1 LEAHVVTTQ
10 NGSFLA
16 TRRGGLTLLLL
27 CAVQFLDVA
36 DSSIMNVALPSI
48 RRDLGFSV
56 QNLQWVLSGYLVTY
70 GGLLLLGGR
79 AGDLLGRRRL
89 LAVGTALF
97 AVCSL
102 AGGLAVSAGML
113 VGARLGQGVGAAM
126 MAPAG
131 LSILTTTFNR
141 GTDRSRALGV
151 WGAVSGLAA
160 AAGVFLGGVLSQGP
174 GWRWVLFVNLPVCA
188 LILAGAARLLPA
200 ERHRARPASFDIP
213 GAVLA
218 TAGMLLLVYALVRAP
233 QQGWASAR
241 TIGELTTAG
250 LVLAAFAV
258 TELHHRSPLFPF
270 SIFRIRGLAAA
281 DATQMI
287 AFAGFVSVFFFLTL
301 YMQNV
306 LGYSPIRGGAA
317 YLPVTAGIA
326 AAAGISSRLFA
337 RIGTRP
343 VIVAGALI
351 AASGIY
357 YLSRLPVHGTYP
369 ASLLPGLGIMAI
381 GIGAVLVAVTTAAN
395 AGVPPDQAGLA
406 AGLLS
411 ASQQLGTALGLAV
424 FTAIAAARTS
434 ALLAAHAR
442 PDEALTGGFQHAL
455 LACAFFLLVAAGIG
469 LRATNT
475 RGEPT
480 APPDDIH
487 LGHERTPAP
496 ELTDLKPYPDHYADV
511 ARTPPHTTRP
521 ASAPGPGAGFDE
533 QEHLTNEHHR
543 LRSLRR
549 HRRPRRGARR
559 RARPPG
565 PGHLPDHAAKPA
577 PRPG

>member
-1 LEAHVVTTQ
+1 MTTQ

-89 LAVGTALF
+89 LAAGTVLF
-97 AVCSL
+97 AACSL

-113 VGARLGQGVGAAM
+113 VGARLGQGAGAAM

-141 GTDRSRALGV
+141 GTDRSRALGI

-188 LILAGAARLLPA
+188 LILAGAARLLPG

-258 TELHHRSPLFPF
+258 TELRRRGPLFPF
-270 SIFRIRGLAAA
+270 SIFRIRGL
-281 DATQMI
+281 
-287 AFAGFVSVFFFLTL
+287 
-301 YMQNV
+301 
-306 LGYSPIRGGAA
+306 
-317 YLPVTAGIA
+317 
-326 AAAGISSRLFA
+326 
-337 RIGTRP
+337 
-343 VIVAGALI
+343 
-351 AASGIY
+351 
-357 YLSRLPVHGTYP
+357 
-369 ASLLPGLGIMAI
+369 
-381 GIGAVLVAVTTAAN
+381 
-395 AGVPPDQAGLA
+395 
-406 AGLLS
+406 
-411 ASQQLGTALGLAV
+411 
-424 FTAIAAARTS
+424 AARTS

-442 PDEALTGGFQHAL
+442 PDEALTGGFQRAL
-455 LACAFFLLVAAGIG
+455 LACAFFLLAAALIG

-487 LGHERTPAP
+487 VGHERIPAP
-496 ELTDLKPYPDHYADV
+496 ELTD
-511 ARTPPHTTRP
+511 
-521 ASAPGPGAGFDE
+521 
-533 QEHLTNEHHR
+533 
-543 LRSLRR
+543 
-549 HRRPRRGARR
+549 
-559 RARPPG
+559 
-565 PGHLPDHAAKPA
+565 
-577 PRPG
+577 

>member
-1 LEAHVVTTQ
+1 LEAHLVTTQ
-10 NGSFLA
+10 HGSFLA
-16 TRRGGLTLLLL
+16 TRRGRLILLLL

-89 LAVGTALF
+89 LVSGTALF
-97 AVCSL
+97 ATCSL

-113 VGARLGQGVGAAM
+113 VGARLGQGAGAAM

-131 LSILTTTFNR
+131 LSILTTTFSQ

-188 LILAGAARLLPA
+188 LIVVGATRLLPA
-200 ERHRARPASFDIP
+200 ERHRAWPANFDIP

-218 TAGMLLLVYALVRAP
+218 TTGMLLLVYALVRAP

-241 TIGELTTAG
+241 TIGELAAAG

-258 TELHHRSPLFPF
+258 TELRRRGPLFPF

-317 YLPVTAGIA
+317 YLPVTAGIVV
-326 AAAGISSRLFA
+326 AAGISSRLFA

-351 AASGIY
+351 AAGGIY
-357 YLSRLPVHGTYP
+357 YLSGIPVHGTYP
-369 ASLLPGLGIMAI
+369 ASLLPGLVIMAI

-406 AGLLS
+406 AGLLA

-434 ALLAAHAR
+434 ALLAAHAQ
-442 PDEALTGGFQHAL
+442 PDEALTGGFQRAL
-455 LACAFFLLVAAGIG
+455 LACAFFLLAAAVIG

-487 LGHERTPAP
+487 VGHDRIPAP
-496 ELTDLKPYPDHYADV
+496 ELTD
-511 ARTPPHTTRP
+511 
-521 ASAPGPGAGFDE
+521 
-533 QEHLTNEHHR
+533 
-543 LRSLRR
+543 
-549 HRRPRRGARR
+549 
-559 RARPPG
+559 
-565 PGHLPDHAAKPA
+565 
-577 PRPG
+577 